1 MGVMFSAVALFA
13 SREPAK
19 IPISVN
25 TRDIACKRKERTQLC
40 SGGCELRSQ
49 LSQNGSEAVALAF
62 GLHGGGR
69 DGGNGTERDGNKGGK
84 LDEREHSC
92 SEYETLRVR

>member
-19 IPISVN
+19 IPTSVN
-25 TRDIACKRKERTQLC
+25 TQDMACKRKGRTQLC
-40 SGGCELRSQ
+40 SGGCELCGQ

-69 DGGNGTERDGNKGGK
+69 DGGDGTERDGNKGGK

-92 SEYETLRVR
+92 SEYETV